1 MSDEQELNCR
11 KSLRISIWSEK
22 KNLRISII
30 LWNCWDSYR
39 SEHPSLFSEYPS
51 QIYIYLRPGFTSPI
65 LDPRFSILD
74 SRSSILDPRFSI
86 LDSRSSILDS
96 YIYNINMYEYI
107 YMYYQQKKTTWN
119 CWDFWALNNFRDRG
133 SSITSRRKLSQAT
146 TSQML
151 SDFQSDCTK
160 VRPPKQSIGKP

>member
-1 MSDEQELNCR
+1 M
-11 KSLRISIWSEK
+11 IGK

-51 QIYIYLRPGFTSPI
+51 QIYIYIYIS
-65 LDPRFSILD
+65 DPASQAPFSILD

-86 LDSRSSILDS
+86 LDSRSSILDPRFS
-96 YIYNINMYEYI
+96 ILIYIYNINMYEYI

-151 SDFQSDCTK
+151 SDFQSDFGGTK